1 MADVSLVLGTF
12 IVKGKL
18 RISTHSD
25 FATSIEVG
33 RASWLSVY
41 DADITNPFL
50 AQMPPIHV
58 PMMLVRPEQASFGL

>member
-1 MADVSLVLGTF
+1 MADVSLMLGTF
-12 IVKGKL
+12 TVRGKI

-33 RASWLSVY
+33 HSAWLSFY

-50 AQMPPIHV
+50 AQMAPIHV
-58 PMMLVRPEQASFGL
+58 PMMLVRPEQVSFGL